1 MTADAATA
9 FCLLLPARRKKVP
22 GITRVHPMHLC
33 VAPEGGGG
41 KPANCGGCPGLHPGS
56 EPGRAVHHRSLG
68 VACRRTRQTVSDSL
82 PTARVLL
89 VDDNP
94 INQLVARE
102 MLLSLGVSV
111 DTADHGV
118 DALARLEGAHY
129 ALVFMD
135 VMMPVLDGLA
145 ATRQWR
151 EREQTLGRRRLPVIA
166 LTANAMSGDRE
177 RCLEAG
183 MDDYLSKPVRREQL
197 AGVLARW
204 LPPATR
210 PGS

>member
-1 MTADAATA
+1 
-9 FCLLLPARRKKVP
+9 
-22 GITRVHPMHLC
+22 
-33 VAPEGGGG
+33 
-41 KPANCGGCPGLHPGS
+41 
-56 EPGRAVHHRSLG
+56 
-68 VACRRTRQTVSDSL
+68 VSDSL

-118 DALARLEGAHY
+118 DALTRLEGAHY